1 MAIQARLRVR
11 DVDDPVVRAALA
23 RLAPEDRVPH
33 AAPEQEYL
41 WMHQVARNLAR
52 LQGREIRLASWT
64 VEDVAAYHAAL
75 SRCVTGAGHDPEE
88 VVRAWRAAL
97 DLVAESYWGRPDPA
111 RDLAESYSGPPDPF
125 RQAQYE
131 YWCLS
136 SAVERA
142 APMVLLRFRLRT
154 EALRCLARREGETR
168 VQFREHLQRLTSV
181 ETHGRPPG
189 REYSPTILAVFVE
202 ELTGLPALQTPLPT
216 TDWGSQAER
225 AERLGA
231 LPAAIEALEAPIEQ
245 ALDPLTASW
254 HRFTP
259 HWFLFVPDDVPPEFN
274 RRYDQGNAFE
284 HLTEFPLPDAHAAVR
299 AALRQVVE
307 DSTRRRSRSAPGRLA
322 ETITAELF
330 TMSGVPM
337 TAEAVHKV
345 RAQADP
351 QRCERCRAARRAWSG
366 EPTAG

>member
-23 RLAPEDRVPH
+23 RLAPEDRVPN
-33 AAPEQEYL
+33 AAPDEGHLAMSQ
-41 WMHQVARNLAR
+41 QVVVNLAR
-52 LQGREIRLASWT
+52 LQGREVRLAIWT
-64 VEDVAAYHAAL
+64 VEDIAAYHAAL
-75 SRCVTGAGHDPEE
+75 SRCVIAAGHEPEE
-88 VVRAWRAAL
+88 VVRTWQAAL
-97 DLVAESYWGRPDPA
+97 DR
-111 RDLAESYSGPPDPF
+111 RKLAEGGTPQPWGYSGPPDPF

-131 YWCLS
+131 YWCFC

-142 APMVLLRFRLRT
+142 APMVILRFKLRT
-154 EALRCLARREGETR
+154 GALRRRARREGETR
-168 VQFREHLQRLTSV
+168 AQFLERLQRLTSV
-181 ETHGRPPG
+181 ETRGRPLG

-202 ELTGLPALQTPLPT
+202 ELTGLPALQTPLPA
-216 TDWGSQAER
+216 TDWGSQAKG
-225 AERLGA
+225 AERLVA
-231 LPAAIEALEAPIEQ
+231 LPAAIEALVAPIEQ
-245 ALDPLTASW
+245 ALGPLTASW

-259 HWFLFVPDDVPPEFN
+259 HWFLLVPEDVSPAFS
-274 RRYDQGNAFE
+274 RRYDQGDDFE

-307 DSTRRRSRSAPGRLA
+307 DGTRRRSDSAPGRLA

-330 TMSGVPM
+330 TRSGAAPMS
-337 TAEAVHKV
+337 ADAVHKV

-351 QRCERCRAARRAWSG
+351 PRCERCRAARRAWRG